1 MAISPWTVH
10 VAKSL
15 VKGAAGQVAPAL
27 PLVAGE
33 VAAQLS
39 PAARRER
46 EMYKKNY
53 SDMKAGRLGMTG
65 AQKTAEYQRAM
76 TGVQA
81 AAQPARTQLQRESAA
96 VGFGDSGGNTQQQA
110 ALNKQ
115 VLDSA
120 ANAAGAINQTSQAQ
134 ALARQG
140 VIEQQTRVAS
150 ENTKEAMRNIGKAL
164 QSGWQPGRVKTA
176 INDLSFLDEANADS
190 Q

>member
-1 MAISPWTVH
+1 MAIDPWTVH
-10 VAKSL
+10 VIKS
-15 VKGAAGQVAPAL
+15 VGKGVAQQVAPSL
-27 PLVAGE
+27 PVLAGE

-53 SDMKAGRLGMTG
+53 EDMKAGRLGMTG
-65 AQKTAEYQRAM
+65 TQKTAEYGRAM
-76 TGVQA
+76 TGVRA
-81 AAQPARTQLQRESAA
+81 AAQPMQTQLQRQAASA
-96 VGFGDSGGNTQQQA
+96 GFGDAGGMTDQQA

-120 ANAAGAINQTSQAQ
+120 ANAVGDINQTSQAQ

-140 VIEQQTRVAS
+140 IVEQQTRIAS

-164 QSGWQPGRVKTA
+164 QDGWQPGRVKA
-176 INDLSFLDEANADS
+176 NINDLSFLDEANVDS